1 MVMMHALLARYP
13 LAKGQTTPSAG
24 AGLPG
29 DGSTSW
35 FMPWSDLMM
44 TMFILFVVLFAFAVK
59 DRPVPQVF
67 APEADRAVAARLSR
81 QGGDGLL
88 DVPAG
93 LSLNLENLS
102 RTLSRRLAKY
112 GEEVRVSHQPGVGVV
127 VSLSGPRFFA
137 PGRFELPADARPV
150 LDILAEV
157 LFLARTQ
164 VLITGFAER
173 VAEAGHE
180 EARPDPW
187 RLAAL
192 RASGV
197 AAYFSAERG
206 LGADMFLVQAMG
218 ALKPVLP
225 ETSEDNRRA
234 NRRLEIVIT
243 TIPL

>member
-1 MVMMHALLARYP
+1 MDTMHALLARYP
-13 LAKGQTTPSAG
+13 LAKGQPAARPGT

-29 DGSTSW
+29 DSATSW

-81 QGGDGLL
+81 QGSDGLL

-93 LSLNLENLS
+93 LSLDLENLS

-164 VLITGFAER
+164 VLVTGFAER
-173 VAEAGHE
+173 ADEAGAE
-180 EARPDPW
+180 PDPW

-197 AAYFSAERG
+197 AAYFSATRG